1 MKKIEKEF
9 EQIRAFITSSRNRAA
24 GFMNYAAVATYWTIG
39 AYVSLRLAS
48 RDWGVKSVEQ
58 LCDYLKTREPKLRGF
73 GQRQIYNMIEFFKA
87 YSNAEFSELHERL
100 KLDDFVVGYSIKE
113 EKADFLQSVTA
124 KIDAAVPAVKLQ
136 SVTAKVGNGEI
147 AHSANIEFSGVLANV
162 PKMPQFLALTTFTN
176 HTEIINRCR
185 SMEEKVFYILYS
197 AHERL
202 KLRELRRAIVTQTYE
217 SVMSK
222 EKKMSRALKEK
233 YPDAEFMLK
242 DRAFLDFLNLPEK
255 HNERQ
260 LHSGIRENIKKFIL
274 ELGKD
279 FLWMGDEYS
288 IQVGDKRRRLDLLF
302 YHRALRCLVDVE
314 LKAVPFEPEFA
325 GKMDFYLAA
334 IDDQVKREDENPSVG
349 IILCPETGKYEV
361 KYAIDRTMSPMMIAE
376 YKRLLIPEE
385 VMKKSL
391 EEYCSFM
398 KKEDGGLK

>member
-9 EQIRAFITSSRNRAA
+9 ERIRAFISNSRNRAA
-24 GFMNYAAVATYWTIG
+24 GFMNYAVVSTYWTIG
-39 AYVSLRLAS
+39 AYVSIRLAS
-48 RDWGVKSVEQ
+48 KDWGVKSVEQ

-87 YSNAEFSELHERL
+87 YSNAEFSELRARL
-100 KLDDFVVGYSIKE
+100 KLDDFVVGYSRKE
-113 EKADFLQSVTA
+113 AEAGFLQSVTA
-124 KIDAAVPAVKLQ
+124 KAEASAPAAKLQ
-136 SVTAKVGNGEI
+136 SLTAEIAGGEI
-147 AHSANIEFSGVLANV
+147 AQSANTQFSGIMINV
-162 PKMPQFLALTTFTN
+162 PEMPQFLALTTFTN

-185 SMEEKVFYILYS
+185 STEERVFYILYS

-202 KLRELRRAIVTQTYE
+202 KFRELRRAIVTHTYE

-222 EKKMSRALKEK
+222 EKKVSRALKEK
-233 YPDAEFMLK
+233 YPGAEFMLK
-242 DRAFLDFLNLPEK
+242 DRAFLDFLDLPAK
-255 HNERQ
+255 HNERR
-260 LHSGIRENIKKFIL
+260 LHSGIRGNIKKFIL

-288 IQVGDKRRRLDLLF
+288 IQVGGKQRRLDLLF

-349 IILCPETGKYEV
+349 IILCPEAGRYEV

-391 EEYCSFM
+391 EEYCAFM
-398 KKEDGGLK
+398 KKEEGGIE